1 MLNSFVAPSEEILE
15 ALRKALDER
24 AAVEVKAQ
32 AHKLKSS
39 SRSIGA
45 NQLADLCRDLEQ
57 AGADEDWESINRLAD
72 STSPAFRAVRSYIT
86 EL

>member
-32 AHKLKSS
+32 AH
-39 SRSIGA
+39 
-45 NQLADLCRDLEQ
+45 
-57 AGADEDWESINRLAD
+57 
-72 STSPAFRAVRSYIT
+72 
-86 EL
+86 